1 MELSVEE
8 LVKTVITVI
17 TPIFAIA
24 MILYTVRAIK
34 GPTVADMTLAIDCL
48 AFDVCFFMAVLAVY
62 FKAPFLIVCSI
73 CLALW
78 AYIFDLYMAKY
89 LERRELGE

>member
-1 MELSVEE
+1 
-8 LVKTVITVI
+8 
-17 TPIFAIA
+17 
-24 MILYTVRAIK
+24 
-34 GPTVADMTLAIDCL
+34 MTLAVDCL
-48 AFDVCFFMAVLAVY
+48 CFDVCFFMAALAIY
-62 FKAPFLIVCSI
+62 FKAPFIIICSI

>member
-1 MELSVEE
+1 VGVLVEE
-8 LVKTVITVI
+8 LVKMTVMAI

-24 MILYTVRAIK
+24 MVLYTVRAVK
-34 GPTVADMTLAIDCL
+34 GPTVADMALAIDCL
-48 AFDVCFFMAVLAVY
+48 AFDVCFFMAILAVY

-78 AYIFDLYMAKY
+78 AYIFDLYIAKY